1 MMLAHHV
8 SVNGRNIFR
17 FVTQTKSYVSVLNDN
32 IFYV

>member
-17 FVTQTKSYVSVLNDN
+17 FTQTKSYVSVLNDN